1 MKLLLLQTKITL
13 VRTFCVLPSLSLP
26 GIESRLYIPKP
37 FAALIQL
44 KYPPR
49 RRRDSLGRLYFKLKI
64 ARPSIVRATE
74 HAPVDTARS
83 NASCFYKSNMVAQ
96 ELKLCKMETLA

>member
-26 GIESRLYIPKP
+26 GFESRLYIPKP

-44 KYPPR
+44 KYPGPLEGEGALSGAFVFNSNSPDGPLCALQNMR
-49 RRRDSLGRLYFKLKI
+49 QWTLRDR
-64 ARPSIVRATE
+64 T
-74 HAPVDTARS
+74 HPVSTS
-83 NASCFYKSNMVAQ
+83 P
-96 ELKLCKMETLA
+96 TW